1 MSSCGESGGGAEA
14 GGSWKAGSGGT
25 AAVAIKVLVADDHKL
40 MVEGVRYVLES
51 VDDIEIVAEACDGTQ
66 VLRLIHQT
74 SPDLVLLD
82 LRMPGMSGL
91 ACLDAIREKHPKVK
105 VVVLSAFSDEEHIQS
120 AFQRGAAAYVVKSV
134 SPLDLPSAIRQVFE
148 STVFQ
153 SFRVMKNPEDDSSL
167 MHGLTDREAE
177 MLKALARGLSNN
189 AIGKELWVTE
199 QTVKFHLRNIY
210 RKLGVANRTEAARF
224 AYDCGL
230 SSTHA

>member
-1 MSSCGESGGGAEA
+1 
-14 GGSWKAGSGGT
+14 
-25 AAVAIKVLVADDHKL
+25 VAIKVLVADDHKL
-40 MVEGVRYVLES
+40 MVEGVRYALES
-51 VDDIEIVAEACDGTQ
+51 VDDIEIVAEACDGAQ
-66 VLRLIHQT
+66 VLRLLHHT
-74 SPDLVLLD
+74 NPDLVLLD

-91 ACLDAIREKHPKVK
+91 ACLEAIRDKYPKLK
-105 VVVLSAFSDEEHIQS
+105 VVVLSAFNDEEHIRS
-120 AFQRGAAAYVVKSV
+120 AFERGAAAYIVKSV
-134 SPLDLPSAIRQVFE
+134 SPVDLPSAIRQVFE

-153 SFRVMKNPEDDSSL
+153 SFRLRPNPADEANAN
-167 MHGLTDREAE
+167 HGLTEREAE

-230 SSTHA
+230 SSTYV

>member
-1 MSSCGESGGGAEA
+1 M
-14 GGSWKAGSGGT
+14 
-25 AAVAIKVLVADDHKL
+25 AIKVLVADDHKL
-40 MVEGVRYVLES
+40 MVEGVRYALEA
-51 VDDIEIVAEACDGTQ
+51 VDDIEIVAEASDGTQ
-66 VLRLIHQT
+66 VLRLVHQT

-91 ACLDAIREKHPKVK
+91 ACLDAIREKYPKLK
-105 VVVLSAFSDEEHIQS
+105 VVVLSAFSDEEHIRS
-120 AFQRGAAAYVVKSV
+120 AFERGAAAYVVKSV

-148 STVFQ
+148 ATVFQ
-153 SFRVMKNPEDDSSL
+153 SYRL
-167 MHGLTDREAE
+167 MTAPTDEANLLHGLTEREAE

-230 SSTHA
+230 SNTYA

>member
-1 MSSCGESGGGAEA
+1 MGVSGGDSNVQAAYNGSRP
-14 GGSWKAGSGGT
+14 GGS

-40 MVEGVRYVLES
+40 MVEGVRYALET
-51 VDDIEIVAEACDGTQ
+51 VDDIEIVAEASDGTQ

-91 ACLDAIREKHPKVK
+91 ACLEAIREKHPKLK
-105 VVVLSAFSDEEHIQS
+105 VVVLSAFSDEEHIRS
-120 AFQRGAAAYVVKSV
+120 AFERGAAAYVVKSV

-153 SFRVMKNPEDDSSL
+153 SFRVMTNPSEDSTL

-177 MLKALARGLSNN
+177 MLKALARGLSNS

-230 SSTHA
+230 SSTYA